1 MKTIVIKSIV
11 FISII
16 TCLYSC
22 GSSKN
27 AANAAKKQQ
36 ELKEK
41 QDKLDQDKKRFEM
54 QNNGNL
60 K

>member
-16 TCLYSC
+16 ASLYAC
-22 GSSKN
+22 ESSKN